1 MYYAISM
8 YLADDAGRNGNISH
22 NASLHFSAGLVKF
35 SAYPPPSPVIHPF
48 IWDDTMGQRVWGL
61 IQELRVL
68 GWPPKLSM

>member
-48 IWDDTMGQRVWGL
+48 ILDDPMGQL
-61 IQELRVL
+61 SHMLPNKCVL
-68 GWPPKLSM
+68 AYTG